1 MPNIGSK
8 SLLVLIRGAFG
19 NGYKGAQSALEVTF
33 VLDSDTMALIQTTP
47 HTCGPGAGLNSSS
60 ASGYMWGSVCP
71 LGLRGYPRPALL
83 MVDGRRT
90 RELKHVPS

>member
-19 NGYKGAQSALEVTF
+19 NGYKGAQLALEVTF

-47 HTCGPGAGLNSSS
+47 HTCGPGAGLNRSS

-90 RELKHVPS
+90 RELKHVTS